1 MIPFPR
7 QLRVVPIVPFDV
19 GPAPLPGDDP
29 GAVIEHD
36 GRIYDLA
43 GLLRELASHQLREIG
58 SAAPRSAQELWDE
71 AVRRWPALTAEI
83 VAGAA
88 PVG

>member
-19 GPAPLPGDDP
+19 GPSPLPGDNP
-29 GAVIEHD
+29 GAVVEHD

-43 GLLRELASHQLREIG
+43 GLLRELAPHQLREIG
-58 SAAPRSAQELWDE
+58 STAPDHPRSFGTKPCGAG
-71 AVRRWPALTAEI
+71 RR
-83 VAGAA
+83 
-88 PVG
+88 